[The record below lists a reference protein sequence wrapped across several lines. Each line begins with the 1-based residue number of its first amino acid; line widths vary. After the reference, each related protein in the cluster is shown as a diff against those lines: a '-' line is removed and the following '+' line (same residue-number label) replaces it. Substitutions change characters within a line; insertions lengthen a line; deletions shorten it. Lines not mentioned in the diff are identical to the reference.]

1 MFYEAELRMLRDTF
15 RKCRIQT
22 NIADLTKPI
31 SEQPESTL
39 HVFIADRIDRESP
52 LSDFISHIHPATI
65 YRMRDP
71 FDCRYLYLQL
81 PEFPTNAILLI
92 GPYMPAAPSKEVI
105 MEWAEKNNVPPSQ
118 LLLLESYY
126 NSVPI
131 LPETSHLFAMI
142 DAFAERIWGAGNLPA
157 EDINQDVTPIVPIQN
172 LRVSMDDEASLLQ
185 MQHMELLYRYENE
198 LMDAVSKGQIHK
210 ADVLFSN
217 FSTFNF
223 EQRTADP
230 VRNVKNYAIIM
241 NTLLRKAAEQGGV
254 HPMYIHSVSSALAMR
269 IEKTHT
275 IDEFPKLIT
284 DMFREYCRLVRQH
297 SIKNYSPPVQKA
309 LLHIDG
315 NLAENLTLRSL
326 ADTLN
331 VSSSYLSSLFRKETG
346 YTLTDYICRR
356 RVRHAMHLLKTT
368 RLQVQT
374 VAQHCG
380 MMDVQYFSKIFKKIA
395 GMTPREYRLSQTGG
409 G

>member
-1 MFYEAELRMLRDTF
+1 
-15 RKCRIQT
+15 
-22 NIADLTKPI
+22 
-31 SEQPESTL
+31 
-39 HVFIADRIDRESP
+39 
-52 LSDFISHIHPATI
+52 
-65 YRMRDP
+65 
-71 FDCRYLYLQL
+71 
-81 PEFPTNAILLI
+81 
-92 GPYMPAAPSKEVI
+92 

-118 LLLLESYY
+118 LRLLESYY

-131 LPETSHLFAMI
+131 LPETSHLFAMM
-142 DAFAERIWGAGNLPA
+142 DAFAERVWGAGNLSA

-172 LRVSMDDEASLLQ
+172 MRVSMDDEASVLQ

-223 EQRTADP
+223 EQRTTDP

-254 HPMYIHSVSSALAMR
+254 HPMYIHGVSSALAMR
-269 IEKTHT
+269 IEKTHSL
-275 IDEFPKLIT
+275 DEFPKLIT

-315 NLAENLTLRSL
+315 NLAENLTLSSL

-331 VSSSYLSSLFRKETG
+331 VSSSYLSALFRKETG
-346 YTLTDYICRR
+346 FTLTDYICRR

-368 RLQVQT
+368 RLQIQT